1 MKPGRK
7 TVHSGTLSL
16 ELTQTARQSRVRVGC
31 SYRQRKTPVNNLEN
45 YPWQTAYVCA
55 ILETNKLQLI
65 IRIADARQAI
75 EVRLRNPTEIDGP
88 EHLAIEEALKVL
100 LALKRERLTGQV
112 DSEKSSPSR
121 CH

>member
-1 MKPGRK
+1 
-7 TVHSGTLSL
+7 
-16 ELTQTARQSRVRVGC
+16 
-31 SYRQRKTPVNNLEN
+31 VNNLEN

-65 IRIADARQAI
+65 RRIAAARQAI

-88 EHLAIEEALKVL
+88 EHLAIKEALNVL
-100 LALKRERLTGQV
+100 LALKREKLSGQV

>member
-1 MKPGRK
+1 MN
-7 TVHSGTLSL
+7 S
-16 ELTQTARQSRVRVGC
+16 
-31 SYRQRKTPVNNLEN
+31 LEN

-65 IRIADARQAI
+65 SRIAAARQAI

-88 EHLAIEEALKVL
+88 EHLAIKETLNVL
-100 LALKRERLTGQV
+100 LALKPEKLSGQV

>member
-1 MKPGRK
+1 
-7 TVHSGTLSL
+7 
-16 ELTQTARQSRVRVGC
+16 
-31 SYRQRKTPVNNLEN
+31 VNNPEN

-65 IRIADARQAI
+65 IRIAAARQAI
-75 EVRLRNPTEIDGP
+75 EVRLRNPTEIDDA
-88 EHLAIEEALKVL
+88 ERLAVKEALKVL
-100 LALKRERLTGQV
+100 LALKREKLTGQV